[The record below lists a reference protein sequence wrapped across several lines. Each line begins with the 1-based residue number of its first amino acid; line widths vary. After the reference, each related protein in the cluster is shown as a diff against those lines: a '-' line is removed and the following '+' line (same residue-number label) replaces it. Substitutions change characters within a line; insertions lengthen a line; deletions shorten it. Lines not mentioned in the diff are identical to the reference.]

1 MKDAQLAIACA
12 VLAILGII
20 SLIFLAKTM
29 EPQKVVLSDLSADYV
44 GRLVQ
49 VSGTISSVS
58 TTASVT
64 TVKLC
69 SSQCVDVVLFK
80 SLRDKLPFLS
90 LAAGQR
96 LNVKGVVSEYKGT
109 LEITP
114 LEENGVDVE

>member
-1 MKDAQLAIACA
+1 
-12 VLAILGII
+12 GII
-20 SLIFLAKTM
+20 SLVFLAKTM
-29 EPQKVVLSDLSADYV
+29 EPQKIVLSDLNADYV

-58 TTASVT
+58 TKETVT
-64 TVKLC
+64 IVKLC

-90 LAAGQR
+90 LAKGQR